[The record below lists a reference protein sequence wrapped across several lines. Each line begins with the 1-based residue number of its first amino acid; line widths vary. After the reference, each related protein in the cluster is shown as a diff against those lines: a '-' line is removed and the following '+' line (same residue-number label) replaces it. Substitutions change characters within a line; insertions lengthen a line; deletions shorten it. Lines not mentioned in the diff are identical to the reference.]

1 MERKSAMWKTV
12 WMAAVMVLTLLWIR
26 QKTVEWGLQSGELWE
41 HLVQAIEDGAQPV
54 EAVFGGI
61 REWLYE

>member
-1 MERKSAMWKTV
+1 MKRKSAIWKTV
-12 WMAAVMVLTLLWIR
+12 LMVAVMVVTLLWIR
-26 QKTVEWGLQSGELWE
+26 QKTVEWGLQNSDIGE